1 MPIVA
6 PLHTYVRNAIK
17 ALGITAPNLH
27 IMPTQSYLSF
37 GYLMNQAKAIV
48 TDSGN
53 VAEEATFL
61 GIPCITLNTFAEHP
75 ETWRTGTNELV
86 GEEPGRIGSLYG
98 QTDERRVET
107 RNFTRTLGRTN
118 RRANC
123 TNIIGGIIP
132 YYPLL
137 TGVKRYTKKVI

>member
-6 PLHTYVRNAIK
+6 PLHTYVRDAIK

-61 GIPCITLNTFAEHP
+61 GIPFASRSIRLPNIRRPGEQALMNWSVKTRPHWEP
-75 ETWRTGTNELV
+75 VWTN
-86 GEEPGRIGSLYG
+86 
-98 QTDERRVET
+98 
-107 RNFTRTLGRTN
+107 
-118 RRANC
+118 
-123 TNIIGGIIP
+123 
-132 YYPLL
+132 
-137 TGVKRYTKKVI
+137 

>member
-6 PLHTYVRNAIK
+6 PLHTYVRDAIK

-75 ETWRTGTNELV
+75 ETWRTG
-86 GEEPGRIGSLYG
+86 

-132 YYPLL
+132 YSPSLQESKD
-137 TGVKRYTKKVI
+137 TQKRLYSPFNQKEFITFAVSR